1 MEKLQGIPMATSL
14 KTESKV
20 KSGGMG
26 TINFFDKD
34 KADEIAAMGFKYV
47 VHKINAN
54 QVVYSFVD
62 TPKLREKLANN
73 YAKTEYYSSK
83 YLCL

>member
-1 MEKLQGIPMATSL
+1 MKPMTLQTAM
-14 KTESKV
+14 SKGG
-20 KSGGMG
+20 GGMG

-54 QVVYSFVD
+54 QVVYSFID